1 MSCKVQKSVC
11 SDFVTYVK
19 SRIKFNTFNTFN
31 NVKKNFLMKM
41 KHSMMAI
48 CTVVAAGMMT
58 ASLAAC
64 SSEDECEKNA
74 AKVKEYLAGNEW
86 TINSTRGTYSYYKN
100 HMVYYEEGGDVT
112 PGGFVIEP
120 NTAFGY
126 WQMDGDKLTTRFEVG
141 TPKSFNIKN
150 LLNETISGVHLQES
164 NKLTGSRVS
173 ISIDM
178 RPLIVGTFA
187 GGGEC
192 KMRCGNSLNDIS
204 DETDHDVALRGTW
217 YCVIALTDMESG
229 KKEQRIGSMTFN
241 EDGTMHMVIEGYN
254 DFTTTYTTKNGKVTI
269 QGYLF
274 KDHVAT
280 FYYTNHYSFI
290 NLYNCENGY
299 LSSIWRKNRNE
310 AWQ

>member
-1 MSCKVQKSVC
+1 M
-11 SDFVTYVK
+11 
-19 SRIKFNTFNTFN
+19 
-31 NVKKNFLMKM
+31 KKNFLMKM

-48 CTVVAAGMMT
+48 FSVVAMGMIT

-64 SSEDECEKNA
+64 SSSEDESEKNA

-86 TINSTRGTYSYYKN
+86 TINSTRGTYFYYKN
-100 HMVYYEEGGDVT
+100 HMVYYEDGGDLT
-112 PGGFVIEP
+112 PGGYVIEP

-173 ISIDM
+173 VSIDM

-187 GGGEC
+187 NGNEC
-192 KMRCGNSLNDIS
+192 QMRCGNSMNDIS
-204 DETDHDVALRGTW
+204 DETDHDAAIRGTW
-217 YCVIALTDMESG
+217 YCVITMTKDG
-229 KKEQRIGSMTFN
+229 KKKESMGSMTFN
-241 EDGTMHMVIEGYN
+241 EDGTLHMVIEGEK
-254 DFTTTYTTKNGKVTI
+254 DFTTTYSTKNGKVTI
-269 QGYLF
+269 NGYLVEN
-274 KDHVAT
+274 HVAT
-280 FYYTNHYSFI
+280 FYYTGHRTFI
-290 NLYNCENGY
+290 HLYNCENGY

-310 AWQ
+310 AYQ

>member
-1 MSCKVQKSVC
+1 M
-11 SDFVTYVK
+11 
-19 SRIKFNTFNTFN
+19 
-31 NVKKNFLMKM
+31 KKNFFTMM

-48 CTVVAAGMMT
+48 LAVAAMGMMT

-64 SSEDECEKNA
+64 SSEDESEKNA

-100 HMVYYEEGGDVT
+100 HMVYYEDGGDVT

-150 LLNETISGVHLQES
+150 LLNETISGVHLQEN
-164 NKLTGSRVS
+164 NKLTVS
-173 ISIDM
+173 GVSASIDM

-187 GGGEC
+187 NGNEC
-192 KMRCGNSLNDIS
+192 QMRCGKSMDDIS

-217 YCVIALTDMESG
+217 YCVVTITNTENG
-229 KKEQRIGSMTFN
+229 KKRDCVASMTFN
-241 EDGTMHMVIEGYN
+241 EDGTMHMVIESVS
-254 DFTTTYTTKNGKVTI
+254 DHTATYTTKNGKVTI
-269 QGYLF
+269 NGFLS
-274 KDHVAT
+274 KSDVVT
-280 FYYTNHYSFI
+280 FYYTNLSGIEIKLYS
-290 NLYNCENGY
+290 CENGY
-299 LSSIWRKNRNE
+299 LSSIWFENRDDAE
-310 AWQ
+310 QYY

>member
-1 MSCKVQKSVC
+1 MKQ
-11 SDFVTYVK
+11 
-19 SRIKFNTFNTFN
+19 
-31 NVKKNFLMKM
+31 NFLSMM

-48 CTVVAAGMMT
+48 FSVVAMGMIT

-64 SSEDECEKNA
+64 NSSEDESEKEA

-86 TINSTRGTYSYYKN
+86 TINSTRGTYFYYKN
-100 HMVYYEEGGDVT
+100 HMVYYEDGGDLT
-112 PGGFVIEP
+112 PGGYVIEP

-187 GGGEC
+187 NGNEC
-192 KMRCGNSLNDIS
+192 QMRCGNSMNDIS
-204 DETDHDVALRGTW
+204 DETDHDAAIRGTW
-217 YCVIALTDMESG
+217 YCVITMTKDG
-229 KKEQRIGSMTFN
+229 KKKDCMGSMTFN
-241 EDGTMHMVIEGYN
+241 EDGTMHMVIEGEK
-254 DFTTTYTTKNGKVTI
+254 DFTTTYSTKNGKVTI
-269 QGYLF
+269 NGYLVEN
-274 KDHVAT
+274 HVAT
-280 FYYTNHYSFI
+280 FYYTNLYGSLI
-290 NLYNCENGY
+290 KIYNCENGY
-299 LSSIWRKNRNE
+299 LSSIWRKNRDE
-310 AWQ
+310 AYQ